1 MIWLFIILIAGVFII
16 SYLDMLNKFDVN
28 SKKLK
33 ETKVYFEKIENG
45 MSLNEVNSLLGNKG
59 KLVSNK
65 NDIVKYKWL
74 FEEIIVG
81 KSYIK
86 DNEPTYFVS
95 LLDYLK
101 KSNQYYLIK
110 DNAFVEVEFKN
121 NEVCNKKAIGLI

>member
-1 MIWLFIILIAGVFII
+1 
-16 SYLDMLNKFDVN
+16 MLNKFDVN